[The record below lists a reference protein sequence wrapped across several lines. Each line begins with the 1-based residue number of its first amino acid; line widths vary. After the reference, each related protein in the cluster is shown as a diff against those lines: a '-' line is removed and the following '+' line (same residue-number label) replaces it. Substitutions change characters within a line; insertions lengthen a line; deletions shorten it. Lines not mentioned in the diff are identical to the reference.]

1 MLDIRFKL
9 AREVE
14 HFLLLVY
21 FPSLLCTAIS
31 WFAFWLDPADISN
44 RIALILAILL
54 AAVFLLSQAN
64 YAMPSVGYLKRI
76 DWFLIVS
83 ILFILFA
90 LLQSLIVYSITE
102 NQEVGREPLAEDQ
115 QVTQSMF
122 Y

>member
-1 MLDIRFKL
+1 MLDITFKL

-21 FPSLLCTAIS
+21 FPSFLCTAIS
-31 WFAFWLDPADISN
+31 WFALWLDPADISN

-76 DWFLIVS
+76 DWFLVVS

-90 LLQSLIVYSITE
+90 LLQSLIVYSIPAA
-102 NQEVGREPLAEDQ
+102 QEDGPGSIAVHVNQ
-115 QVTQSMF
+115 QVNK
-122 Y
+122 